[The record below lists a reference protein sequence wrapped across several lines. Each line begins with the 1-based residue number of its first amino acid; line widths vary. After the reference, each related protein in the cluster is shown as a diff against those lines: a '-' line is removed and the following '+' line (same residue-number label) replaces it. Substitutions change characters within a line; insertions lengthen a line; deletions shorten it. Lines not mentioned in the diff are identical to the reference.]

1 MPRITLA
8 LLLVLSVAPLAA
20 LAQVQTGTLSGTVVD
35 ADTQEPLVGVNVVI
49 AGTTQGTT
57 TDDTGAYELAA
68 LSQGTYVITFRYIGF
83 EPVNRTDVV
92 IKPRRTTTLN
102 IGLREAI
109 LEGEG
114 VTVTAGYFQPSTTDA
129 TSVTSFSTEEI
140 RRSPGSAQEIS
151 RVLSSLPGV
160 AARGETSQDLFVR
173 GGSPLENAFYIDNIY
188 IPTAQHFAT
197 PDGSSFG
204 PTGLIN
210 TEFVERLDF
219 FTGGFSS
226 TYGDRLSS
234 VSAVT
239 YRTGN
244 ANRTTGEVGLNFAGG
259 TAILEGP
266 IGSDATYFVS
276 ARRSYLD
283 LIADAINAGGA
294 PTFSD
299 IQGKAEIKLSP
310 RSTLSILNLYG
321 QSTFE
326 QSQADAIETGDGEYF
341 DVENQQNTAG
351 LTWRQLWQGN
361 GFSTTSVSYSFKD
374 RDFVSQQTSSGAERF
389 RESLYDT
396 YFNIRNVNYYAISP
410 RAKLEFGAE
419 VLVENGDYAYSGE
432 AYFSRTGLPQPAYQR
447 ELDLTSTKAG
457 TFVSALLR
465 PTSRLQLTPGLRV
478 DYGSLNEDVYVSP
491 RLSATF
497 DVTERLSLNG
507 SVGVF
512 RQGVPL
518 FIASQAPENENLEHL
533 SATHYVAGIAYLLR
547 PDTRLTVEVYQK
559 DYDNIPEL
567 AAGNPLGDPG
577 YSLDSRGAVLGAL
590 TSTGTGYARG
600 VDVLLQK
607 KLADKLYGTLSASF
621 FRSKYTD
628 YQGVERNRSFDNRYL
643 FSAIGGYKPNDRW
656 EVSIRWSY
664 IGGRPYTPIDI
675 AATQVAGEEVLDLA
689 QFNTPRLPAY
699 HSLFLRF
706 DRRFTFK
713 RGSLV
718 TFFSLWNA
726 YNRNNVEDF
735 YWNFDQQFIDARTQ
749 FSTLPVGGLEFE
761 F

>member
-1 MPRITLA
+1 MSRLA
-8 LLLVLSVAPLAA
+8 FVLILFAFAPFAAVA
-20 LAQVQTGTLSGTVVD
+20 QSQTGTLSGTVVD
-35 ADTQEPLVGVNVVI
+35 VDTQEPLVGVNVVI

-57 TDDTGAYELAA
+57 TDEIGAYELDNVAP
-68 LSQGTYVITFRYIGF
+68 GTYVITFRYIGF
-83 EPVNRTDVV
+83 EPINRTDVV
-92 IKPRRTTTLN
+92 IKQRRTTQLN
-102 IGLREAI
+102 VGLREAI
-109 LEGEG
+109 IEGEG
-114 VTVTAGYFQPSTTDA
+114 VTVTAGYFQPSSTEA

-140 RRSPGSAQEIS
+140 RRSPGSAQEIA

-173 GGSPLENAFYIDNIY
+173 GGSPLENAFYIDNVY

-210 TEFVERLDF
+210 TEFVERIDF
-219 FTGGFSS
+219 LTGGFNA

-266 IGSDATYFVS
+266 IGEDATYFVS

-299 IQGKAEIKLSP
+299 IQGKAEVKLSP
-310 RSTLSILNLYG
+310 RSTLSVLNLYG
-321 QSTFE
+321 ASTFE
-326 QSQADAIETGDGEYF
+326 QTAADALDVGDSEF
-341 DVENQQNTAG
+341 FVVENRQNTSG
-351 LTWRQLWQGN
+351 LTWRQLWQGD
-361 GFSTTSVSYSFKD
+361 GFSTTSVSYSFRD
-374 RDFVSQQTSSGAERF
+374 RDFVLRQASSNAARF
-389 RESLYDT
+389 REDLYDT
-396 YFNIRNVNYYAISP
+396 YFNIRNVNYYALSP
-410 RAKLEFGAE
+410 RAKIEFGAE
-419 VLVENGDYAYSGE
+419 VLVEDGDYTYSGE
-432 AYFSRTGLPQPAYQR
+432 SYVSRTGIPQPAYNR
-447 ELDLTSTKAG
+447 ELGLTSTKAG
-457 TFVSALLR
+457 TFASAVVR
-465 PTSRLQLTPGLRV
+465 PTSRLQVTPGLRL
-478 DYGSLNEDVYVSP
+478 DYGSLNEDLYVSP
-491 RLSATF
+491 RLSASF
-497 DVTERLSLNG
+497 NVTERFSVNG
-507 SVGVF
+507 SIGVF

-518 FIASQAPENENLEHL
+518 FIASQAAVNEDLEHL
-533 SATHYVAGIAYLLR
+533 QATHYIAGIAYLLR

-559 DYDNIPEL
+559 DYDHIPEL
-567 AAGNPLGDPG
+567 APGNTLGDPG
-577 YSLDSRGAVLGAL
+577 YSLDSRGAVLGEL

-600 VDVLLQK
+600 IDVLLQK
-607 KLADKLYGTLSASF
+607 KLADRLYGTLSASF

-628 YQGVERNRSFDNRYL
+628 FQGVERNRSFDNRYL
-643 FSAIGGYKPNDRW
+643 FSAIGGYKISDEW

-664 IGGRPYTPIDI
+664 LGGRPYTPIDI
-675 AATQVAGEEVLDLA
+675 VATQSAGEEVLDA
-689 QFNTPRLPAY
+689 SQFNTPRIPAY

-726 YNRNNVEDF
+726 YNRANVEEF
-735 YWNFDQQFIDARTQ
+735 YWNFDEQFIDTRTQ
-749 FSTLPVGGLEFE
+749 FSTLPVGGIEFE